1 MTEKSERCSG
11 GGMTKLRECRKE
23 LQYASFLNSI
33 FNSNWASS
41 TVEKD
46 EEVIV
51 EFKVG
56 MRPWLSEK
64 TKHTVFYV

>member
-1 MTEKSERCSG
+1 
-11 GGMTKLRECRKE
+11 MTKLRECKKE
-23 LQYASFLNSI
+23 FQFVSFLNSI

-46 EEVIV
+46 KEVIV

-56 MRPWLSEK
+56 VRQ
-64 TKHTVFYV
+64 

>member
-1 MTEKSERCSG
+1 
-11 GGMTKLRECRKE
+11 MTKLRECRKE
-23 LQYASFLNSI
+23 LQYTSFLNSI

-56 MRPWLSEK
+56 MRP
-64 TKHTVFYV
+64 